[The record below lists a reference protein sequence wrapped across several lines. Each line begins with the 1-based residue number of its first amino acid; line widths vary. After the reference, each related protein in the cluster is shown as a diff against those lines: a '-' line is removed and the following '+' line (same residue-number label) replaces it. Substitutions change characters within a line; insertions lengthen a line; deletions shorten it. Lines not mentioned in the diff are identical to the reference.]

1 MEEDQKQLK
10 SDLNEITR
18 GNSKKKSADQVTTIE
33 NIKNLYNSRQ
43 KVSNL
48 FNYYAK
54 VRSEAMFKT
63 KQETGLKILT
73 PKQML

>member
-1 MEEDQKQLK
+1 MK
-10 SDLNEITR
+10 
-18 GNSKKKSADQVTTIE
+18 TIE

-43 KVSNL
+43 KVINL

-54 VRSEAMFKT
+54 IRSEAMFKT
-63 KQETGLKILT
+63 KQGTGLKILT